1 MKKKEYKEPE
11 MGVIE
16 LESTHILAGSFSSCD
31 GTATQSLDDN
41 ENKPSDNGF
50 YRKSVIFD

>member
-11 MGVIE
+11 MWVIE
-16 LESTHILAGSFSSCD
+16 LESTHILAGSFSSGN
-31 GTATQSLDDN
+31 GTATQSLDNN